1 VRIVP
6 AGQRAEAG
14 AVARDVRPIRRFGRW
29 FSHRTKVKL
38 GIGRW
43 SGGQDDHGLSGG
55 RRTAPRKEPAMAGW
69 TGLRLVGGVSDCVQ
83 EPEPPAPLP
92 FAEYAAQLRGRGLAT
107 RHHDPLVPAH
117 SATEDSSLESTSA
130 YAGLM
135 SIFDSMGG
143 NIEELADAL
152 GIKPDP
158 NHDTDRPR
166 AA

>member
-1 VRIVP
+1 
-6 AGQRAEAG
+6 
-14 AVARDVRPIRRFGRW
+14 
-29 FSHRTKVKL
+29 
-38 GIGRW
+38 
-43 SGGQDDHGLSGG
+43 
-55 RRTAPRKEPAMAGW
+55 MADW
-69 TGLRLVGGVSDCVQ
+69 NGLRLVGGVSECVH

-92 FAEYAAQLRGRGLAT
+92 FAEYAAQLRGRGLASK
-107 RHHDPLVPAH
+107 HHDPLVPERHA
-117 SATEDSSLESTSA
+117 SSGDELESTSA

-152 GIKPDP
+152 GIRPDP